1 MHLLNNHK
9 SHYKL
14 SDKNENNINW
24 IKMSGPPKFKICTW
38 KLRHMRNENAFWF
51 RVEYFR
57 NNSIESFII
66 KPFYLFLQNQELK
79 RLTLSL
85 EFSTAATCG
94 GILTIKWG
102 FWLQRGN
109 HTLAGRFRFNV
120 VNSATSLVVFASFV
134 GMELS
139 NLPISISAC
148 INSSSGLSL
157 GAWK

>member
-1 MHLLNNHK
+1 
-9 SHYKL
+9 
-14 SDKNENNINW
+14 
-24 IKMSGPPKFKICTW
+24 MSGPPKFKMYIEIASHVQWGCILVQSNNNFIGSFMI
-38 KLRHMRNENAFWF
+38 KLTISEQKKF
-51 RVEYFR
+51 
-57 NNSIESFII
+57 SI
-66 KPFYLFLQNQELK
+66 YLFLQNQELK